1 MSNNSLVFRPFLL
14 PMGTCD
20 SPHSVICK
28 FTTIGYHSDNRNDNC
43 DLPMK
48 NVLIVDDDVVT
59 RSLLS
64 RVLKP
69 HEKDF
74 KVLTAKNGK
83 EAAGIITQ
91 QKIDLVITDLQ
102 MPEMDGFALM
112 TYLNDH
118 HPEIPFF
125 IMTAF
130 GDSEIKSKVK
140 KIGSIRY
147 FEKPLNID
155 VITDCIFD
163 ELNAGAVG
171 EIEGISLASFL
182 QLIEMEKKTCTLH
195 VNAHEKSGIMHFL
208 KGELMAAET
217 ADLDNVDAVY
227 EMICWERIK
236 IGIENFCRKKE
247 KEIEPPLMSVLMEGL
262 KIKDEKEHEDK
273 TKKTPL
279 KPLKSLTQNQNKD

>member
-20 SPHSVICK
+20 SLRSVICK
-28 FTTIGYHSDNRNDNC
+28 FIIIRYHTDRINDNIG
-43 DLPMK
+43 LSMK
-48 NVLIVDDDVVT
+48 KVLIVDDDVVT

-74 KVLTAKNGK
+74 EVLTAKNGK
-83 EAAGIITQ
+83 EAASIITQ

-140 KIGSIRY
+140 KIGSIKY

-163 ELNAGAVG
+163 ELNAGAIG

-195 VNAHEKSGIMHFL
+195 VKAYERSGIMYFL

-217 ADLDNVDAVY
+217 ADLHNLEAVY
-227 EMICWERIK
+227 EMICWDRIK
-236 IGIENFCRKKE
+236 IGIENTCKIKD
-247 KEIEPPLMSVLMEGL
+247 KEIEQPLMSVLMEGL
-262 KIKDEKEHEDK
+262 KKKDEKEHEDK

-279 KPLKSLTQNQNKD
+279 KPLKSFSQNKS